1 MVVDSQQITDF
12 LPSAARDYCLS
23 VLRDIQ
29 VEVKIT
35 AQRVTRHGDYKQLA
49 DGSHRITLNA
59 SPNLYR
65 FLITLIHE
73 LAHLQAFETNG
84 RRIKPHGKEWKQTFT
99 FLMAPLLRPEVF
111 PNDLLPILARHFRNP
126 KASSSTDNTLAIA
139 LKVYDPPSDKSLV
152 AELSEGTTFRLYNGK
167 SFKRGKKR
175 VKRIECHE
183 IGSGRVYLFQ
193 PHAEVEPILM

>member
-1 MVVDSQQITDF
+1 VVDSQQITDF

-59 SPNLYR
+59 SPNPYR

-73 LAHLQAFETNG
+73 LAHLQAFEING
-84 RRIKPHGKEWKQTFT
+84 RQIKPHGKEWKQTFT

-126 KASSSTDNTLAIA
+126 KASSSTDSTLAIA